1 MDKEYNKRKQKS
13 KHITLEERIEI
24 DKGLALG
31 KSIRRIASELK
42 RSVSSVSVE
51 IKKGKYNGK
60 YNALIADKRAI
71 ARAQN
76 SHKHCKWRDYQLL
89 NFAERHLKQK
99 WSPEIIAAIWNR
111 NNPDRTISHTFIYD
125 LIKNHRHEW
134 QKYLIYKG
142 KKHSKPLHHAKVS
155 QIPQRVDI
163 SLRPEIINN
172 RERIGDIEADTV
184 ISSRGGKSCLAV
196 FVDRKTHYYWIVK
209 MKNKSAGEM
218 LKATVKTFKNYPI
231 KSITYDNGSENMN
244 HLIANKILHCESY
257 FCRPYC
263 SADKG
268 SIENRNKILRQFL
281 PKKTNFDLISQD
293 TLDNIQ
299 RSINNR
305 PLKLLA
311 WNTPSSASLFV

>member
-13 KHITLEERIEI
+13 NHITLEERIEI

-31 KSIRRIASELK
+31 KSIRRIAKELK

-134 QKYLIYKG
+134 QKY
-142 KKHSKPLHHAKVS
+142 
-155 QIPQRVDI
+155 
-163 SLRPEIINN
+163 
-172 RERIGDIEADTV
+172 
-184 ISSRGGKSCLAV
+184 
-196 FVDRKTHYYWIVK
+196 
-209 MKNKSAGEM
+209 
-218 LKATVKTFKNYPI
+218 
-231 KSITYDNGSENMN
+231 
-244 HLIANKILHCESY
+244 
-257 FCRPYC
+257 
-263 SADKG
+263 
-268 SIENRNKILRQFL
+268 
-281 PKKTNFDLISQD
+281 
-293 TLDNIQ
+293 
-299 RSINNR
+299 
-305 PLKLLA
+305 